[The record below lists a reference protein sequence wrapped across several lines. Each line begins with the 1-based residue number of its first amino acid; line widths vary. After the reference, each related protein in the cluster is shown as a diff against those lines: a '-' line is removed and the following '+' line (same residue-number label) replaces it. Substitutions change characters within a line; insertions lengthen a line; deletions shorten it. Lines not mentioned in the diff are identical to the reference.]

1 MWNRVR
7 VRSSRTAAQ
16 YWAAGFQAGRGR
28 IVERGRTTGGHMA
41 RRSSHEIPC
50 ALIFHHFSAYL
61 SRLTSLLFCC
71 CWMPDVISV
80 GTAICFSTLFFCL
93 VFSFS
98 FADVVCEKK
107 LTFGVTLI
115 FLAFYKAVFFFLL
128 LVNVGERRKLLDS
141 HVFLLFPVAPAR
153 RHEQLTEKKLRL
165 QSWWDL
171 TYSSSCT
178 VVVVL
183 LDTFFFIC

>member
-1 MWNRVR
+1 VEQSARPFEQNCGSVLSCRIPGRPWTNSGKRQDDGGTYGSTFESR
-7 VRSSRTAAQ
+7 NPLRSNL
-16 YWAAGFQAGRGR
+16 
-28 IVERGRTTGGHMA
+28 
-41 RRSSHEIPC
+41 P
-50 ALIFHHFSAYL
+50 
-61 SRLTSLLFCC
+61 
-71 CWMPDVISV
+71 P
-80 GTAICFSTLFFCL
+80 FFCL
-93 VFSFS
+93 PQQANLSSFLLLLDARRDLCRDRYMLFNFILFCFVFSFS

-165 QSWWDL
+165 QS
-171 TYSSSCT
+171 
-178 VVVVL
+178 
-183 LDTFFFIC
+183 

>member
-7 VRSSRTAAQ
+7 VRSSRTADQ

-115 FLAFYKAVFFFLL
+115 FLAFYIAVFFFLL
-128 LVNVGERRKLLDS
+128 LVNVGERKIARQS
-141 HVFLLFPVAPAR
+141 CFSFIPRCAGAAPR
-153 RHEQLTEKKLRL
+153 
-165 QSWWDL
+165 
-171 TYSSSCT
+171 T
-178 VVVVL
+178 VDRQKTSFAEL
-183 LDTFFFIC
+183 MRSDI